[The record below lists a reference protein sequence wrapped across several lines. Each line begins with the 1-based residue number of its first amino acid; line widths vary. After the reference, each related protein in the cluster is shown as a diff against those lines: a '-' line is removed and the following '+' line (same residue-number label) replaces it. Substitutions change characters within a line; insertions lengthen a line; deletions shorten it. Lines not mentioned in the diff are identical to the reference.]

1 MLGRCGID
9 SIQRVSH
16 AAVLTISDTR
26 STGENPDLSGPA
38 AAEMLRAVGID
49 VSISEIIPDERERI
63 EGRLRE
69 LVGRVDLIV
78 TTGGTGISA
87 RDVTPEAAAR
97 VIERELPGF
106 GEIMR
111 TGTFSKTP
119 LSIISRGGAGIA
131 GRTLIVMLPGSP
143 RGVRQSLELL
153 MPAVRHVLKI
163 LAGDTGQCATGG
175 EAG

>member
-1 MLGRCGID
+1 MPL
-9 SIQRVSH
+9 

-26 STGENPDLSGPA
+26 SSGKNVDESGPA
-38 AAEMLRAVGID
+38 ARQILSAAGIE
-49 VSISEIIPDERERI
+49 VSVADIIPDERERI
-63 EGRLRE
+63 AARLRE

-87 RDVTPEAAAR
+87 RDVTPEAAAS
-97 VIERELPGF
+97 VMERELPGF

-111 TGTFSKTP
+111 TGSFSKTP

-143 RGVRQSLELL
+143 RGVRECLDLVL
-153 MPAVRHVLKI
+153 PAARHVLKV
-163 LAGDTGQCATGG
+163 LAEGG
-175 EAG
+175 PCDGGAVR